1 MGRLEELRIN
11 AYLSE
16 VARGYKNNAFVAQ
29 YLFPEIT
36 SEKEKID
43 IFEFNKEAFNL
54 YDTER
59 AIRANSNVISPQ
71 GFKKHTTTLTEHDL
85 SYPIDYRE
93 EQEAEKVKLQLH
105 ATNVVT
111 EGLKLKL
118 EKQCADLAQDQSKYP
133 NENKVILSGKSCF
146 NWKDSDPQGVIEDAK
161 DAVSAKIA
169 QDPNTMIIGQSA
181 WKLLKKHPQ
190 LKGLISDNLNKLVTL
205 NLLKEIF
212 EIENII
218 IGKSIFSDKDG
229 NFVRVWQ
236 DNIVLAYVP
245 ALGSSRTEYD
255 PSYGYTVRKKDALQ
269 VDEYQKEGNKVKYIR
284 ATDIYTPFLV
294 GPEAGYLISSVN
306 DPAYDPY
313 KEGATI
319 ELEDNYAKRLED
331 FVQLLSNQ
339 STSSKTKTQSQN
351 NTKKTENNPPS
362 NNQTKAGTGTAKTQT
377 KTEAVK
383 TDEVKDGEA
392 GGTDDNK

>member
-16 VARGYKNNAFVAQ
+16 VARGYSNNALVAQ
-29 YLFPEIT
+29 HLFPEIT

-43 IFEFNKEAFNL
+43 IFEFNKEAFNI

-118 EKQCADLAQDQSKYP
+118 EKQCADLVQNPDNYP
-133 NENKVILSGKSCF
+133 TENKLILSGLSCF
-146 NWKDSDPQGVIEDAK
+146 TDAASDPQGVIDDAK
-161 DAVSAKIA
+161 DAVSQKIA
-169 QDPNTMIIGQSA
+169 QDPNTMVIGQAA
-181 WKLLKKHPQ
+181 WKTLKKHPQ
-190 LKGLISDNLNKLVTL
+190 LKGLISDNLNKLVTI

-218 IGKSIFSDKDG
+218 IGKSIFADKNG
-229 NFVRVWQ
+229 NFVRIWQ

-245 ALGSSRTEYD
+245 NLGSSRTQYD
-255 PSYGYTVRKKDALQ
+255 PSFAYMVRKKDALQ
-269 VDEYQKEGNKVKYIR
+269 IDEYQKEGNKVKYIR
-284 ATDIYTPFLV
+284 ATDIYDPFLV
-294 GPEAGYLISSVN
+294 GAEAGYLISKVN
-306 DPAYDPY
+306 GD
-313 KEGATI
+313 K
-319 ELEDNYAKRLED
+319 K
-331 FVQLLSNQ
+331 Q
-339 STSSKTKTQSQN
+339 STEQ
-351 NTKKTENNPPS
+351 
-362 NNQTKAGTGTAKTQT
+362 
-377 KTEAVK
+377 
-383 TDEVKDGEA
+383 
-392 GGTDDNK
+392 GGSDD

>member
-16 VARGYKNNAFVAQ
+16 VARGYSNNAFVAQ
-29 YLFPEIT
+29 NLFPEIP

-43 IFEFNKEAFNL
+43 IFEFNKEAFNI

-118 EKQCADLAQDQSKYP
+118 EKQCADLVQNPDNYP
-133 NENKVILSGKSCF
+133 TENKLILSGLSCF
-146 NWKDSDPQGVIEDAK
+146 TDAASDPQGVIDDAK
-161 DAVSAKIA
+161 DAVSQKIA
-169 QDPNTMIIGQSA
+169 QDPNTMVIGQAA
-181 WKLLKKHPQ
+181 WKTLKKHPQ
-190 LKGLISDNLNKLVTL
+190 LKGLISDNLNKLVTI

-218 IGKSIFSDKDG
+218 IGKSIFADKNG
-229 NFVRVWQ
+229 NFVRIWQ

-245 ALGSSRTEYD
+245 NLGSSRTQYD
-255 PSYGYTVRKKDALQ
+255 PS
-269 VDEYQKEGNKVKYIR
+269 
-284 ATDIYTPFLV
+284 F
-294 GPEAGYLISSVN
+294 
-306 DPAYDPY
+306 AYM
-313 KEGATI
+313 
-319 ELEDNYAKRLED
+319 
-331 FVQLLSNQ
+331 V
-339 STSSKTKTQSQN
+339 
-351 NTKKTENNPPS
+351 
-362 NNQTKAGTGTAKTQT
+362 
-377 KTEAVK
+377 
-383 TDEVKDGEA
+383 
-392 GGTDDNK
+392 